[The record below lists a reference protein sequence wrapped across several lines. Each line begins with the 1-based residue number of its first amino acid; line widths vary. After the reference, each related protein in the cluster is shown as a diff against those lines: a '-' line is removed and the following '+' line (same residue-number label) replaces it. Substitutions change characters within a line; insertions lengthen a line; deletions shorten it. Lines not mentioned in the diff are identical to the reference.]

1 MLSSVLG
8 SQRAIAVNIEIMR
21 TFVRVR
27 ALAATHADFAR
38 RLAELEDKADVQT
51 ASAG

>member
-8 SQRAIAVNIEIMR
+8 SSRAIAPNFEIMR

-27 ALAATHADFAR
+27 ALAAT
-38 RLAELEDKADVQT
+38 
-51 ASAG
+51 SPGIWPNGCSS